1 MRQSAR
7 YFIIVVVAV
16 WAAASQIVWAEE
28 GVIGGVD
35 VGAAV
40 PLYRL
45 GNRAQVGGTL
55 SPFLGYMLNDYLGLV
70 GQAQI
75 TGFPKN
81 DRPDMSDNDIWTLGG
96 YAGPRLAL
104 PFHLGTGLG
113 PSELYTT
120 WQGGVFTGLTGNTPI
135 SRTSWGFSTGAGIDL
150 RVTDDLLV
158 GAFGRYNWLDQ
169 RVESG
174 HPVVPM
180 YGYTLI
186 ALPQDVQFVTAGLSL
201 TYHVAPPPPPPPAPA
216 VVQAPPPPA
225 PTPAVARKIVL
236 RGVHFDFNKAVIRP
250 DARPVLDEA
259 IAALTSEGRVAV
271 IAEGHTDSKG
281 SDAYNRKLSLR
292 RAKAVRDY
300 LVAGGLAPD
309 RISYEGLGKSHPV
322 ASNDTADGRAQ
333 NRRVELRIRGLN

>member
-1 MRQSAR
+1 MKQSAR
-7 YFIIVVVAV
+7 YFIIVVLVM
-16 WAAASQIVWAEE
+16 WAAAAAPVVWAEE

-35 VGAAV
+35 AGAAV

-45 GNRAQVGGTL
+45 GNRAHVGGTL
-55 SPFLGYMLNDYLGLV
+55 SPFLGYMLNDFLGLV

-81 DRPDMSDNDIWTLGG
+81 PDTSENDIWAFGA

-135 SRTSWGFSTGAGIDL
+135 SRTSWGFSTGAGVNL
-150 RVTDDLLV
+150 RVTDELLV

-180 YGYTLI
+180 DGYTLI
-186 ALPQDVQFVTAGLSL
+186 AEPQNVQFVTAGLSL
-201 TYHVAPPPPPPPAPA
+201 TYYVAPPPPAPPAPQVA
-216 VVQAPPPPA
+216 EAPPPPA
-225 PTPAVARKIVL
+225 PTPPVARKIVL
-236 RGVHFDFNKAVIRP
+236 RGVHFDFNKATIRA

-259 IAALTSEGRVAV
+259 IATLTSEGRVAV
-271 IAEGHTDSKG
+271 VAEGHTDSKG

-309 RISYEGLGKSHPV
+309 RISYEGFGKSHPV